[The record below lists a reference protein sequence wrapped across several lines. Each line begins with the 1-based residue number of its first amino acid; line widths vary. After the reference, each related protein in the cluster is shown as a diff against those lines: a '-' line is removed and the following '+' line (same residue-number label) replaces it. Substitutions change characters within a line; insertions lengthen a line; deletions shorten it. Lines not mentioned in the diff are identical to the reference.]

1 MRAVY
6 KSISERGGRHMIDTF
21 LQQIQTLK
29 QSLVQLGFGL
39 SPDISTCGN
48 KFKYANEQ
56 LQEIAHCLSGK
67 SSSKLYQNV
76 QSIALTLTTRYY
88 TITSITQALLVIQLT
103 LEYVLNYL
111 K

>member
-6 KSISERGGRHMIDTF
+6 KRLSERGWRHMIDTF